1 MSSEK
6 IYGND
11 FVHTNTMNTL
21 QAALGNNER
30 YTKATLLRLCMANG
44 VDHHNGGMTVNGFML
59 MYRKLGSVAT
69 AKDLAKLKM
78 FLKNLINKLMTIEY

>member
-1 MSSEK
+1 MFNKFDKDKDGVLNVRE
-6 IYGND
+6 
-11 FVHTNTMNTL
+11 MNTL

-69 AKDLAKLKM
+69 AKDLAKLK
-78 FLKNLINKLMTIEY
+78 ISG